1 MDFLKIFG
9 DAFVNSLA
17 ANRAANAN
25 TDNDHKSRTVNIQ
38 AQSPHGGAWFTVGGY
53 TGNVNDGFSMNMGM
67 QNAQRQFPNHRIRA
81 VDGHG
86 RLLDML

>member
-9 DAFVNSLA
+9 NAFVNSLA
-17 ANRAANAN
+17 ANHAANAN
-25 TDNDHKSRTVNIQ
+25 ADNDHKSRIVNIQ
-38 AQSPHGGAWFTVGGY
+38 AQSPHGGTWFPAGVY
-53 TGNVNDGFSMNMGM
+53 TGIANDGFSMNMAL

>member
-9 DAFVNSLA
+9 DTFVNSLA

-25 TDNDHKSRTVNIQ
+25 ADNDHKSRIVNIQ
-38 AQSPHGGAWFTVGGY
+38 AQSPHGGTWIPAGVY
-53 TGNVNDGFSMNMGM
+53 TGIANDGASINMAL